1 MSSVPLIKS
10 QPTPPKSLKGSLSQH
25 QKFVLITIVNVTC
38 FFIVWELIA
47 RYSGIPSIFLPR
59 FSAIIA
65 DIPRMTAEGILLP
78 NLWVSFKNFVIGMAI
93 GTLVGVPLGFGTGA
107 VKVLDRTV
115 SPYLWAFYSMPRII
129 LVPLVFLWVGIN
141 NNARLV
147 IVIISVIPQVAVVI
161 MDGVKTTSN
170 SLLQVGKSFG
180 ADRWKLLTQVMLP
193 SSVPFIGT
201 GVRLGTLRGL
211 IGLFVGEMFIT
222 SDGIG
227 SIISYARAKFDMDR
241 VFAVLLIFVVFSV
254 LCLALTR
261 VWESSVSQWRGET
274 QF

>member
-1 MSSVPLIKS
+1 MSSVSLGES
-10 QPTPPKSLKGSLSQH
+10 QLAPPSNARRSLSERQR
-25 QKFVLITIVNVTC
+25 FILITIVNVAC
-38 FFIVWELIA
+38 FFALWELIA

-59 FSAIIA
+59 FSSILA
-65 DIPRMTAEGILLP
+65 DIPKMTAEGILLP

-93 GTLVGVPLGFGTGA
+93 GTLIGVPIGFGTGA
-107 VKVLDRTV
+107 VKVLDRTI

-161 MDGVKTTSN
+161 MDGVKTTSF
-170 SLLQVGKSFG
+170 SLMQVGKSFG
-180 ADRWKLLTQVMLP
+180 ANRWKSLTQVMLP
-193 SSVPFIGT
+193 SSIPFIGT
-201 GVRLGTLRGL
+201 GIRLGLLRGL

-227 SIISYARAKFDMDR
+227 SIIGYARAKFDMDR

-254 LCLALTR
+254 LCLAITR
-261 VWESSVSQWRGET
+261 VWEGRASQWRGEA

>member
-1 MSSVPLIKS
+1 MSSVALGES
-10 QPTPPKSLKGSLSQH
+10 QIAPKSGRKSLSERQR
-25 QKFVLITIVNVTC
+25 FILITIVNVTC
-38 FFIVWELIA
+38 FFALWELIA
-47 RYSGIPSIFLPR
+47 RFSGIPSIFLPR
-59 FSAIIA
+59 FSSIIA
-65 DIPRMTAEGILLP
+65 DIPKMTAEGILLP

-93 GTLVGVPLGFGTGA
+93 GTLIGVPIGFGTGA
-107 VKVLDRTV
+107 VKVLDRTI

-147 IVIISVIPQVAVVI
+147 IVIISVIPQVGVVI
-161 MDGVKTTSN
+161 MDGIKTTSN
-170 SLLQVGKSFG
+170 SLMQVGKSFG

-193 SSVPFIGT
+193 SSIPFIGT
-201 GVRLGTLRGL
+201 GIRLGILRGL

-227 SIISYARAKFDMDR
+227 SIIGYARAKFDMDR

-254 LCLALTR
+254 LCLAITR
-261 VWESSVSQWRGET
+261 IWEGKASQWRGET